1 MDGSSLRDWCRVL
14 LYFFLA
20 SYLVL
25 QWLHLRLFMRPV
37 HLPAGLPYSEVVD
50 RLAHGIKTAYPY
62 LEDKRI
68 DWPAARARALRA
80 VADAK
85 DESGLARVLAALVG
99 ELDDPHAAVV
109 SPTLLEQFGWHPGLA
124 LRPIGDRLYVER
136 APAVGAPG
144 GRLAPGSEVLMI
156 DGHPLGKAPLGSR
169 VESLLL
175 PGRRESVVRL
185 RCRDPEGQ
193 ESEVELTRA
202 YSILEDTPR
211 YPTSRML
218 QDSVGYVAIPHFVGA
233 RPWFLPRAL
242 VPHAPRYR
250 GRLTQALG
258 ALRSARALVI
268 DLRGNRGGELLTARV
283 AAARVLP
290 DRRLAGWF
298 ADDRGRKRRS
308 VWFHGFSEAFLGPL
322 VLLVDRA
329 TASAAEVFT
338 YVLRQTRARTWVV
351 GRPTAAALGSPT
363 CRYRYRSLRVF
374 FPGLAFADRQG
385 RRQLGLSGITPDRAA
400 SWTAEDLRLGRDPDV
415 EEALAFLRLE
425 GAR

>member
-50 RLAHGIKTAYPY
+50 RLAHGIETAYPY

-85 DESGLARVLAALVG
+85 DESGLARVLTALVG

-144 GRLAPGSEVLMI
+144 ERLAPGSEVLMI

-193 ESEVELTRA
+193 ESVTL
-202 YSILEDTPR
+202 PF
-211 YPTSRML
+211 PTS
-218 QDSVGYVAIPHFVGA
+218 
-233 RPWFLPRAL
+233 
-242 VPHAPRYR
+242 
-250 GRLTQALG
+250 
-258 ALRSARALVI
+258 SAR
-268 DLRGNRGGELLTARV
+268 G
-283 AAARVLP
+283 P
-290 DRRLAGWF
+290 
-298 ADDRGRKRRS
+298 
-308 VWFHGFSEAFLGPL
+308 GFYLGP
-322 VLLVDRA
+322 
-329 TASAAEVFT
+329 S
-338 YVLRQTRARTWVV
+338 
-351 GRPTAAALGSPT
+351 SPT
-363 CRYRYRSLRVF
+363 R
-374 FPGLAFADRQG
+374 PGTG
-385 RRQLGLSGITPDRAA
+385 
-400 SWTAEDLRLGRDPDV
+400 
-415 EEALAFLRLE
+415 
-425 GAR
+425 GA